1 MTAAMK
7 DFLQVLKYAVQQDK
21 TIQDLESDPGT
32 LLQMAQKQQMAA
44 VIFPALVDLYNA
56 GNFDI
61 DPENFAM
68 LQQEYMA
75 ILSKE
80 LRRRY
85 AIHATISEL
94 EENGFACCLLKGI
107 VLAELYPVPEARI
120 SGDADFYIDPAKEKA
135 ICDFLKER
143 GFTVIERPKTSHHAM
158 CKSEATGKF
167 EFHLSLYDALF
178 EDVWFNHPKLA
189 EPYREYVS
197 AEGHTYTTLG
207 TTDHAVFITLHLIKH
222 FLSMGVGVRQL
233 VDVLLYLRRYE
244 KEMDVKHFVSVFI
257 ELGYD
262 KFLQTCFY
270 IGEQYLGFSL
280 DEFSLILKELPAYT
294 VDEKIAKVLLQDM
307 EQGGVFGH
315 DDASRQAFFLQYTKA
330 RFEKFKHE
338 PYETYIHEWIHV
350 SLWKRMFPSYQVM
363 AKRYP
368 ILEKKKF
375 LLPLYYVIRLVKK
388 LFLRSTGQEKEYN
401 YAQTTAEHERME
413 LIKELDM
420 V

>member
-7 DFLQVLKYAVQQDK
+7 DFLQVLKYAVQK
-21 TIQDLESDPGT
+21 KEVIQDLESDLGS
-32 LLQMAQKQQMAA
+32 LLQMAQKQQMAL
-44 VIFPALVDLYNA
+44 VIFPALVELYNA
-56 GNFDI
+56 GRLAVS
-61 DPENFAM
+61 PEEFAM
-68 LQQEYMA
+68 LEQEYMVM
-75 ILSKE
+75 LSKE

-85 AIHATISEL
+85 AIHATVSEL
-94 EENGFACCLLKGI
+94 EENGFACCMLKGI

-120 SGDADFYIDPAKEKA
+120 SGDADFYIDPTKEKA
-135 ICDFLKER
+135 ICDFLKGR
-143 GFTVIERPKTSHHAM
+143 GFAVKERPKTSHHAM
-158 CKSEATGKF
+158 CKSEATGMI

-189 EPYREYVS
+189 EPYREYIT

-233 VDVLLYLRRYE
+233 MDVLLYLRRYE
-244 KEMDVKHFVSVFI
+244 KEMDVKHYASIFVK
-257 ELGYD
+257 LGYD

-270 IGEQYLGFSL
+270 IGEKYLGFL
-280 DEFSLILKELPAYT
+280 PEEFSLILKELPSYEAN
-294 VDEKIAKVLLQDM
+294 DKIADVLLQDM

-330 RFEKFKHE
+330 RFERFKHE
-338 PYETYIHEWIHV
+338 SYDVYINAWAHV

-363 AKRYP
+363 ARDYP
-368 ILEKKKF
+368 ILKKKKI
-375 LLPLYYVIRLVKK
+375 LLPLYYAIRLVKK
-388 LFLRSTGQEKEYN
+388 VFMRSIGKEKDYD
-401 YAQTTAEHERME
+401 YAQTGIPHERME